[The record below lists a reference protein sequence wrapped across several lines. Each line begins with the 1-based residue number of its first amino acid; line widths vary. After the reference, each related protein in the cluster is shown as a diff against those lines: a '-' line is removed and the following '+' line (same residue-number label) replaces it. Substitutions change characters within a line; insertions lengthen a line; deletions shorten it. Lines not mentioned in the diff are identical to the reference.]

1 MNFLTITR
9 KALAI
14 SCSVLIFLL
23 IVALVFLYSGKS
35 LTNRENLSHYIKN
48 AEVLN
53 MDINVI
59 FNLEESGI
67 TLKEKIY
74 QLGLDSNIP
83 EEVLDDIIKSE
94 EINIIF
100 GDFFSHTIDYLV
112 NGLDKPQ
119 LSSDSIDKLKEVA
132 NFSLESHINLMLE
145 SEELEI
151 YIQDFADQLTEIVPQ
166 RHEEIGK
173 LPIASIQTFLNFN
186 QLYLYL
192 LILGLLIIITF
203 CLWSIYKPLKYLAIP
218 MIVSGVLFAILGS
231 MNNFINDYVISNL
244 EGLKPL
250 ISPLITILLTI
261 VFKVGVLIS
270 FSGVFLMIIYV
281 VINRIVI
288 NNHKTK

>member
-1 MNFLTITR
+1 MKDIATIATT
-9 KALAI
+9 KEI
-14 SCSVLIFLL
+14 
-23 IVALVFLYSGKS
+23 
-35 LTNRENLSHYIKN
+35 
-48 AEVLN
+48 
-53 MDINVI
+53 
-59 FNLEESGI
+59 LE
-67 TLKEKIY
+67 KY
-74 QLGLDSNIP
+74 QLGALKKFGQNFLIDINIIDKIITSVDINKKTAVI
-83 EEVLDDIIKSE
+83 EVGPGIGALTQRLALQSGKVISF
-94 EINIIF
+94 EIDERFKPVYRDYLNFDNLNIIF

-166 RHEEIGK
+166 RHEVIGK